1 MENIFNVILG
11 MFFFIVNLAWPELNH
26 SLTVTIDEHFI
37 LDCYLQG
44 GNLRHCNYIV
54 SIDLTISI
62 FDNQEILLSYNFHY
76 WGNIIVAPKI
86 VFNTNI
92 KFSYENY
99 VKRNNLIEH
108 MYQSISSMN
117 AFIQKRSIVVLQH
130 QYN

>member
-11 MFFFIVNLAWPELNH
+11 MFFFIVNLAWPELNY

-62 FDNQEILLSYNFHY
+62 FDNQEILLSYNLHY